1 MNYHA
6 EQIATI
12 LYADTDSDTLQTLGD
27 IERVVREK
35 IPQSVSPNVGIFLS
49 KPAPKPLLEEPER

>member
-12 LYADTDSDTLQTLGD
+12 LYADTDPNTLQTLGD

-35 IPQSVSPNVGIFLS
+35 IPQSVSPNVGIFSS